1 MLSLVEDQTAKNILG
16 NVFNTLSTV
25 HIESSV
31 SYDDSPAIM
40 AKMLERTDVSD
51 FRFSNVGSKI
61 DMFLVPSK
69 SVDTTSVSNSAD
81 WIVNF
86 YADTTS
92 LVLWLHPGTVSGT
105 ITKISN

>member
-1 MLSLVEDQTAKNILG
+1 MVQ
-16 NVFNTLSTV
+16 LSTV

-31 SYDDSPAIM
+31 DYDDSPAILL
-40 AKMLERTDVSD
+40 KMFERTDVSD

-61 DMFLVPSK
+61 DMFLIPGK
-69 SVDTTSVSNSAD
+69 SIDTTSITNSAD

-86 YADTTS
+86 YGDSTS
-92 LVLWLHPGTVSGT
+92 LVLWLHPGTVNGT